1 MVPHAF
7 KTWSSPSTTHSNHL
21 KKQDRNFTSLVAL
34 IFLGIWCF
42 IILFFTCVIFWSHL
56 LVKWSEVTIHNLAC
70 NFTKINTPL
79 WVFFTF
85 FKLYKWYQIA
95 QRTTD
100 NLGKQLFQA
109 ICSKYIF
116 RLLHTLKFH
125 LFSAKLN
132 MMVKVVKLLTG
143 VLWKS
148 CSDEF
153 YRKLSMR

>member
-1 MVPHAF
+1 MFKSDNKTPVANICVIAF
-7 KTWSSPSTTHSNHL
+7 CWSLNVFHL
-21 KKQDRNFTSLVAL
+21 DISIYLWCVGRFGT
-34 IFLGIWCF
+34 IFL
-42 IILFFTCVIFWSHL
+42 ILKRWKTPMEDS
-56 LVKWSEVTIHNLAC
+56 AC
-70 NFTKINTPL
+70 KFAKINTPP

-95 QRTTD
+95 QRTTN

-109 ICSKYIF
+109 ICSKYVF
-116 RLLHTLKFH
+116 RLLHALKFH
-125 LFSAKLN
+125 VFSAKLN

-153 YRKLSMR
+153 YRKLSMRESLF